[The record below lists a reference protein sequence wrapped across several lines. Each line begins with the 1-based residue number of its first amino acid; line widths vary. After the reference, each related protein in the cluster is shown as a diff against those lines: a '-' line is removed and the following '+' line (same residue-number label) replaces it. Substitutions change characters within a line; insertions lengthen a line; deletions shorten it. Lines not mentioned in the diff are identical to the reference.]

1 MNNMTQKDALR
12 ELLKRI
18 EKYWYMLLL
27 SVVFA
32 TAYVILSLYIPKL
45 IGLGTDRIIYAG
57 KVDFVGLKD
66 IIMHI
71 VLKDILLITQIQN

>member
-1 MNNMTQKDALR
+1 MNNMTQKDALK

-18 EKYWYMLLL
+18 KKYWYMLLL

-45 IGLGTDRIIYAG
+45 IGLGTDRIIGQVY
-57 KVDFVGLKD
+57 
-66 IIMHI
+66 
-71 VLKDILLITQIQN
+71 